1 MPTRW
6 KFTIEYNGSEYCGW
20 QRQDDVPTVQNEIEK
35 AIESFSGQS
44 VTLHVAGRTDAG
56 VHARAQVA
64 HADLQEFS
72 KPMQP
77 FEVAKAINAYLR
89 PQPISIILAQ
99 PVAPDFEARYH
110 ARGKHYRYRIINRY
124 PFLALD
130 KGYAWQVRKPLDT
143 EAMRMAATHLIG
155 HHDFSTFRDAE
166 CQAASPEKTLDSI
179 EITELDYDGVGGKE
193 FHFDVRGRSFLHHMV
208 RNIVGSISLV
218 GEGKWTPEDL
228 KAALDARDRTK
239 GGPTAPAEG
248 LYLMKV
254 YYDE

>member
-6 KFTIEYNGSEYCGW
+6 KFTIEYHGAPFAGW
-20 QRQDDVPTVQNEIEK
+20 QRQDDVPTVQN
-35 AIESFSGQS
+35 AIEQAILSFSGQK

-56 VHARAQVA
+56 VHAKGQIA
-64 HADLQEFS
+64 HADLEDFS

-89 PQPISIILAQ
+89 PQPVSIILAE
-99 PVAPDFEARYH
+99 PVAPDFESRYH
-110 ARGKHYRYRIINRY
+110 AKGKLYRYRVINRY

-130 KGYAWQVRKPLDT
+130 KGLAWHVRKPLDAQ
-143 EAMRMAATHLIG
+143 EMRKAAGYLIG

-166 CQAASPEKTLDSI
+166 CQAASPVKTLDRI
-179 EITELDYDGVGGKE
+179 EITERDYDGAGGRE
-193 FHFDVRGRSFLHHMV
+193 FHFDVSGRSFLHHMV
-208 RNIVGSISLV
+208 RNIVGTLSLV

-228 KAALDARDRTK
+228 KTALDARDRRR

-254 YYDE
+254 FYDE